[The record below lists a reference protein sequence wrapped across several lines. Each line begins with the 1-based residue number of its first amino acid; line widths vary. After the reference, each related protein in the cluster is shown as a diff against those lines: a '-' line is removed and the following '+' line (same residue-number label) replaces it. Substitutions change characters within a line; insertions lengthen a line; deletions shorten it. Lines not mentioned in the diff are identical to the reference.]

1 MQKKPMGSRTF
12 SNENG
17 NNKYDV
23 KRNIYAILPWNL
35 KLSVVKKTMS
45 ETIWNYGK
53 NAYNFQVDMEE
64 YDKSG
69 SKWGC
74 GHTYKCISSHF
85 FHKSV
90 KLNYGLNWMKS
101 GERCLRISC
110 IFWNRKV
117 YFVFLVQIIFF
128 NEYFGSFLAETE
140 YTTLFLMNDQPITLQ
155 KIGMASFIVKMT

>member
-45 ETIWNYGK
+45 ENIWNYGK

-85 FHKSV
+85 FI
-90 KLNYGLNWMKS
+90 NQLNWTMDS
-101 GERCLRISC
+101 IEWRVGNAVWE
-110 IFWNRKV
+110 
-117 YFVFLVQIIFF
+117 
-128 NEYFGSFLAETE
+128 FLA
-140 YTTLFLMNDQPITLQ
+140 FL
-155 KIGMASFIVKMT
+155 K